1 MASIDTAGLLTCKNI
16 DTTQQIYSRGIE
28 VRDPLNATIASI
40 VNTGWITCKNTD
52 IAQTMY
58 SRGIEIRNPINVA
71 SLTVDTN
78 GKINTPGQIKTTG
91 EVRCRDF
98 TVENASSTA
107 TVSIT
112 PDGDIT
118 ARNINVAPYGSP
130 FPAAYMYSTGAI
142 GGTSLTVD
150 GLADIQNL
158 KIAPSIVTDTSY
170 IGYTYSVTSTTAN
183 YNSGNTRAI
192 DLNNSNLVNNANY
205 LVRYQVL
212 LNSGTTSRN
221 LTSIGH
227 GLTNSGSTVTTVNG
241 MKYEEGC
248 FTYEKLNPG
257 AEVINNRMF
266 QGSFFYRYNSD
277 NA

>member
-1 MASIDTAGLLTCKNI
+1 M
-16 DTTQQIYSRGIE
+16 
-28 VRDPLNATIASI
+28 
-40 VNTGWITCKNTD
+40 
-52 IAQTMY
+52 
-58 SRGIEIRNPINVA
+58 
-71 SLTVDTN
+71 
-78 GKINTPGQIKTTG
+78 
-91 EVRCRDF
+91 F
-98 TVENASSTA
+98 
-107 TVSIT
+107 
-112 PDGDIT
+112 
-118 ARNINVAPYGSP
+118 
-130 FPAAYMYSTGAI
+130 STGTI
-142 GGTSLTVD
+142 GGTSLTVGTGNITG

-170 IGYTYSVTSTTAN
+170 IGYTYSVTSTTVN
-183 YNSGNTRAI
+183 YNSGDTRAI

-212 LNSGTTSRN
+212 LNSGSTSRN

-248 FTYEKLNPG
+248 FTYEKLNAG

-277 NA
+277 NAYTVACVCNFTITGSISLNIKAFAIRIG